1 MENQPIKM
9 KTNDPVY
16 SIFCSSEFG
25 PSFGVG
31 DMTISN
37 NANVKDNDNLANLG
51 TNYKHP
57 QYDFESKE
65 AQSFLAGSFR
75 FQLSEIEVYQKE

>member
-1 MENQPIKM
+1 M

-16 SIFCSSEFG
+16 SIFCSSELG

-37 NANVKDNDNLANLG
+37 NANLIDNDNLANLG
-51 TNYKHP
+51 TKYKHP
-57 QYDFESKE
+57 QYALQSKNTVKC
-65 AQSFLAGSFR
+65 R
-75 FQLSEIEVYQKE
+75 